1 MEFKPFR
8 FALHCISGC
17 ACASFQRRAGGKR
30 GSRGKVEAVDFPWQ
44 AWLQAAFGILRWTP
58 KTFWNSSLTEFL
70 AALDGF
76 TEARGG
82 KKNAEPPTDAQMD
95 DLLKK
100 YGKPKKPA

>member
-17 ACASFQRRAGGKR
+17 ASAPFSGRLGKR
-30 GSRGKVEAVDFPWQ
+30 KGQGKSVAADFPWL
-44 AWLQAAFGILRWTP
+44 AWQQAAFGILRWTP

>member
-1 MEFKPFR
+1 M
-8 FALHCISGC
+8 
-17 ACASFQRRAGGKR
+17 
-30 GSRGKVEAVDFPWQ
+30 
-44 AWLQAAFGILRWTP
+44 LRWTP

-82 KKNAEPPTDAQMD
+82 KKKVEPPTDAQMD
-95 DLLKK
+95 DLLTK